1 MQDLTRTSGTS
12 SESAGRG
19 RLTEAEAC
27 TYVFLEPHGPLS
39 MLALRLGDEHADKGG
54 AMRKPRLGG
63 VALVASVV
71 LAVVASPAAGQTPAA
86 LASNWT
92 GFYAGLNV
100 GYGWGDESIR
110 VSGDAA
116 ATQPAIAAGVLP
128 RSFADDPSGII
139 GGAQIGYNHQIGW
152 AVLGL
157 ETDFQGADIRAQ
169 QTVSTNVPTFF
180 PFQTKGEQNLDFLG
194 TTRGRFGVALLDS
207 MILYGTGGLA
217 YGHVELSTTS
227 TNPGCVGICTR
238 GSTSKM
244 LPGWT
249 AGGGA
254 EFAFLPRWSVKGE
267 YLYYDLGQ
275 VSQSLTDSNGRFSGT
290 FQTYRV
296 NFQGNVIRLGVNYKF
311 W

>member
-1 MQDLTRTSGTS
+1 
-12 SESAGRG
+12 
-19 RLTEAEAC
+19 
-27 TYVFLEPHGPLS
+27 
-39 MLALRLGDEHADKGG
+39 
-54 AMRKPRLGG
+54 MRKPWLGR
-63 VALVASVV
+63 VALVASVA
-71 LAVVASPAAGQTPAA
+71 LAVLGSPAAGQTPGAP
-86 LASNWT
+86 ASNWT

-169 QTVSTNVPTFF
+169 QTVSTNVPGFF
-180 PFQTKGEQNLDFLG
+180 PFTTRGEQNLEFLG
-194 TTRGRFGVALLDS
+194 TARGRFGVALLDS
-207 MILYGTGGLA
+207 MILYATGGLA

-238 GSTSKM
+238 GSTSKT
-244 LPGWT
+244 LSGWT
-249 AGGGA
+249 AGGGV
-254 EFAFLPRWSVKGE
+254 EYAFFPRWSVKGE
-267 YLYYDLGQ
+267 YLYYDLGR
-275 VSQSLTDSNGRFSGT
+275 VSESLTDITGRTPGI

-296 NFQGNVIRLGVNYKF
+296 SVQGNVIRLGVNYKF